1 VLLSDFPRCQE
12 VKSSLRVFGYV
23 GLVVVLVIVSAG
35 FLLNKTR
42 LSLLGSLAL
51 YLPMIGYFAFTMFFL
66 ADVGVLWL
74 LFTDSE
80 VFMMLGLII
89 YVPVWVINAAITW
102 ISKLVAP
109 ELSGDFIVPVC
120 FAFMVVGLTI
130 FFLDVMTWVSDRL
143 QRRALSVWDVYR
155 LSRHP
160 QYLGFIAWS
169 YGLLTLASV
178 VKGVGDGSRQH
189 RSCRG

>member
-1 VLLSDFPRCQE
+1 